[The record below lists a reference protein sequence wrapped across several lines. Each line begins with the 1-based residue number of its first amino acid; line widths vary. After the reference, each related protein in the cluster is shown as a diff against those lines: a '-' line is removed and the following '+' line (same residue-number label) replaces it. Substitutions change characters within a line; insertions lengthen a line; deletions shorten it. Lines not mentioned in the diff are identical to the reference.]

1 MTAINGVPET
11 TQRRGSRFGCAGLL
25 SIPLLVIILL
35 GVLTFKQ
42 CSPPAPGSLD
52 AQAQVWAKAVD
63 ASDDHIG
70 RVTATVRTS
79 HGGTKNDTV
88 SIDATVTRNDPLTFD
103 MMKNVY
109 NAVLASTQAEW
120 KDKNVVVMFHHG
132 SVTRADTPAKMDVNK
147 VFVDAG
153 FPYNI
158 HWGVRGVAW
167 EATTLNIIP
176 NPALGGFPG
185 TPEANGAPDT
195 MDSQRQAWSDAAVAS
210 SPNVTSAF
218 VDTIYTDDKG
228 SFAETKVTLRAGTTL
243 TLDLMRNMGNA
254 MEVATRDKWTGTVIT
269 VQFFSANDPN
279 NALPVAKAFV
289 DAGVPDPNAG
299 NPKATRITM
308 TMDTSKQ
315 ASPQATAN

>member
-1 MTAINGVPET
+1 MTVINGVPET
-11 TQRRGSRFGCAGLL
+11 TKRRGSKLGCAGLI

-52 AQAQVWAKAVD
+52 AQAQAWAKAVD
-63 ASDDHIG
+63 ASDPLLY
-70 RVTATVRTS
+70 RVKETVYA
-79 HGGTKNDTV
+79 HGTKDDHVAIDTTI
-88 SIDATVTRNDPLTFD
+88 SRNEPLTFD
-103 MMKNVY
+103 ILKRVY
-109 NAVLASTQAEW
+109 NAVLASTQEKW
-120 KDKNVVVMFHHG
+120 KGEKVVVTFHHATLVAG
-132 SVTRADTPAKMDVNK
+132 GIFTLMDVNK
-147 VFVDAG
+147 VFADAG

-158 HWGVRGVAW
+158 DWAGRGVSW
-167 EATTLNIIP
+167 EADTLNIIP

-185 TPEANGAPDT
+185 TAEANGAPDT

-210 SPNVTSAF
+210 NPNVTSAL

-228 SFAETKVTLRAGTTL
+228 SFAETKVTLRAGTNL

-279 NALPVAKAFV
+279 NALPVSKAFV
-289 DAGVPDPNAG
+289 DAGVPDPNAS
-299 NPKATRITM
+299 NPKETRITM